1 MTIGKKVLM
10 AIAAMIVISIV
21 AVTVSAIC
29 APTVC
34 EKNCSTKVEQC
45 DVEAVMALD
54 PVPEGAQVVTVNG
67 DVYIDMTGNDN
78 RIGAG
83 DIRLTET
90 CCGAPNSKVMPH
102 DNEEIGS
109 VFTILDQ
116 DIFTYMDSN
125 ANGIFDV
132 GDAIYLDVDN
142 DDEASVDDIRL
153 TDSPPFD
160 VLDSNGDVAIP
171 SGEYGYAWSCVGIA
185 DADFGAD
192 LVEIGTD
199 ILPGGEGTL
208 QALGG
213 TIDGDCSG
221 DWTCPDKLYL
231 NQPTGLPQFDN
242 FVTIGDLRL
251 YMPNASD
258 VMPVAMGEC
267 FDQCGTRVRQC
278 AKDAVYALR
287 VDTGAT
293 WGYTDTQDDDIFTP
307 GDHNEGGYIDMDN
320 DGVVSAGDVRV
331 TSANSLEFDPN
342 TKVADCD
349 GDIDRLLET
358 PAVFYNDEQT
368 VFRYIDLDEEPGYS
382 LGDPVYM
389 DVDDSDDVSKY
400 DIRITQ
406 SPVCEILKADG
417 STDVEAGEW
426 GASWSIVEL
435 MDADAI
441 NDMPLT
447 KLPDGDG
454 GDAVVEDLL
463 GFIDSDCNL
472 CWSCPDKLYL
482 QQLVGEDVDNGDADN
497 YNLFVT
503 IGDIRLYVPP
513 AAIGDGPGEPCWE
526 PCGTKVW
533 QCDVDLVYALMDM
546 PDGAQVRYVDEDADG
561 VYSYE
566 NNEDGDGVYLDMDD
580 NGIVSQGDIRLSYVC
595 TQYYPNTKVGTDSL
609 DHNDIDDIF
618 MGATDDR
625 VLYADIDGLAGYTLG
640 DPLYL
645 TMSAPYDTISLGDIR
660 LTASPVYS
668 DSGYGATGS
677 IGEAWTRVIANDAD
691 LSWTAAS
698 GVPVD
703 TVDGG
708 VLENIT
714 QVFDSDCTQSWT
726 CPDKLYLQQTKY
738 DFVTIGDERLYIPA
752 GPVSDDPCDIY
763 DADGSETIELSEVIA
778 AIDDYFDDLIEL
790 ETVIDVMDCYFD

>member
-1 MTIGKKVLM
+1 MNIGKKVLM

-29 APTVC
+29 TPTVC
-34 EKNCSTKVEQC
+34 EKDCSTKVEQC

-90 CCGAPNSKVMPH
+90 CCGMPNSKVMPH

-109 VFTILDQ
+109 VFTPLAD

-153 TDSPPFD
+153 TASPPFD
-160 VLDSNGDVAIP
+160 VLDSNGDVAI
-171 SGEYGYAWSCVGIA
+171 SAGEYGIAWSCVGIA
-185 DADFGAD
+185 DVDFGAD
-192 LVEIGTD
+192 LEEIGTG
-199 ILPGGEGTL
+199 ILPSGEGTL

-213 TIDGDCSG
+213 VIDGDCSG

-231 NQPTGLPQFDN
+231 NQPTGLDQFDD

-251 YMPNASD
+251 YMPADSD
-258 VMPVAMGEC
+258 LMPSTMVEC
-267 FDQCGTRVRQC
+267 FDECGTRVRQC

-358 PAVFYNDEQT
+358 PDAFYNDAQT
-368 VFRYIDLDEEPGYS
+368 VFRCIDLDEEPGYS

-389 DVDDSDDVSKY
+389 DVDDSNDVSKY

-406 SPVCEILKADG
+406 SPVCDILKADG
-417 STDVEAGEW
+417 SVDVAAGEW
-426 GASWSIVEL
+426 GASWSIVEF

-447 KLPDGDG
+447 KLPDGAG
-454 GDAVVEDLL
+454 GDAVVDDLL

-482 QQLVGEDVDNGDADN
+482 QQLVGADN
-497 YNLFVT
+497 YDLFVT
-503 IGDIRLYVPP
+503 IGDVRLYVPP

-533 QCDVDLVYALMDM
+533 QCDVDLVYALMAM
-546 PDGAQVRYVDEDADG
+546 PDGAQVRYVDEDASGDF
-561 VYSYE
+561 SYE
-566 NNEDGDGVYLDMDD
+566 NAIDGDGVYIDMDN

-595 TQYYPNTKVGTDSL
+595 TEHDPNTKVGTDSL
-609 DHNDIDDIF
+609 YHDDIDDIF

-645 TMSAPYDTISLGDIR
+645 DVDGNGLTRGDIR
-660 LTASPVYS
+660 LTAAPVYP

-677 IGEAWTRVIANDAD
+677 VGEAWTRVISGDAD
-691 LSWTAAS
+691 LLWAAA
-698 GVPVD
+698 
-703 TVDGG
+703 TVDI
-708 VLENIT
+708 VELDALENVT

-738 DFVTIGDERLYIPA
+738 DFVTIGDERLYIPP
-752 GPVSDDPCDIY
+752 GPVDEGPIDLYDANDNGYIDKDELKTAIY
-763 DADGSETIELSEVIA
+763 DYLTTPIGTVISK
-778 AIDDYFDDLIEL
+778 DDLKIL
-790 ETVIDVMDCYFD
+790 IYDYLDHL

>member
-1 MTIGKKVLM
+1 MNIGKKVLM
-10 AIAAMIVISIV
+10 AVAAMIVISIV

-29 APTVC
+29 TPTVC

-54 PVPEGAQVVTVNG
+54 PVPDGAQVVTVNG

-78 RIGAG
+78 QIGAG

-109 VFTILDQ
+109 VFTPLAT

-142 DDEASVDDIRL
+142 DDEASVGDIRL
-153 TDSPPFD
+153 TASPPFD
-160 VLDSNGDVAIP
+160 VLNSDGSVAIP
-171 SGEYGYAWSCVGIA
+171 SGEYGSAWSRVGIT
-185 DADFGAD
+185 DADFEAV
-192 LVEIGTD
+192 LEEIGTD

-213 TIDGDCSG
+213 TIDGDCS
-221 DWTCPDKLYL
+221 DSWTCPDKLYL
-231 NQPTGLPQFDN
+231 NQPTGLDQFDDY
-242 FVTIGDLRL
+242 VTIGDLRL
-251 YMPNASD
+251 YMPDPSH
-258 VMPVAMGEC
+258 VMPLAMGEC

-278 AKDAVYALR
+278 AKDAVYAVR
-287 VDTGAT
+287 VDDATDET
-293 WGYTDTQDDDIFTP
+293 WGYTDEENDNIFTP
-307 GDHNEGGYIDMDN
+307 GDHNEAGYIDMDA

-331 TSANSLEFDPN
+331 TSAVSLKYDPN

-349 GDIDRLLET
+349 WDIDQTLET
-358 PAVFYNDEQT
+358 PVIFATHGTDPQT
-368 VFRYIDLDEEPGYS
+368 VFRCIDLDEEPGYS

-406 SPVCEILKADG
+406 SPVCNILKADG
-417 STDVEAGEW
+417 SVDVEAGAW

-435 MDADAI
+435 MDPDAI
-441 NDMPLT
+441 NDMTLT
-447 KLPDGDG
+447 MLPDRNGATGATVD
-454 GDAVVEDLL
+454 DLL

-482 QQLVGEDVDNGDADN
+482 QQLVGADN
-497 YNLFVT
+497 YDLFVT

-513 AAIGDGPGEPCWE
+513 NAIGPGPGEPCWE

-533 QCDVDLVYALMDM
+533 QCDVDLVYALMAM
-546 PDGAQVRYVDEDADG
+546 PDGAQVRYVDEDASGDF
-561 VYSYE
+561 SYGDAI
-566 NNEDGDGVYLDMDD
+566 NGDGVYIDMDD
-580 NGIVSQGDIRLSYVC
+580 NGEVSSGDIRLSHVC
-595 TQYYPNTKVGTDSL
+595 TVYNPNTKVGTDAQKHGDL
-609 DHNDIDDIF
+609 WDDF
-618 MGATDDR
+618 MPATDDV
-625 VLYADIDGLAGYTLG
+625 VLYADIDGLPGYTLG

-645 TMSAPYDTISLGDIR
+645 DVDGDGLTRGDIR
-660 LTASPVYS
+660 LTAAPVYP

-677 IGEAWTRVIANDAD
+677 IGAAWTRVISGDED
-691 LSWTAAS
+691 LLWAAS
-698 GVPVD
+698 GVD
-703 TVDGG
+703 IEELDA
-708 VLENIT
+708 LENIT

-726 CPDKLYLQQTKY
+726 CPDKLYLQQTKD
-738 DFVTIGDERLYIPA
+738 DFVTIGDERLYIPTD
-752 GPVSDDPCDIY
+752 GVEEPTDPCEIY
-763 DADGSETIELSEVIA
+763 DTNGTPGIQKDEAVKAVGDYLFDGTIDKATAVA
-778 AIDDYFDDLIEL
+778 
-790 ETVIDVMDCYFD
+790 VVGCYLFP

>member
-1 MTIGKKVLM
+1 MNIGKKVLM

-29 APTVC
+29 TPTVC
-34 EKNCSTKVEQC
+34 EKDCSTKVEQC

-54 PVPEGAQVVTVNG
+54 SVPEGAQVVTVNG
-67 DVYIDMTGNDN
+67 DVYIDMTGGDD

-90 CCGAPNSKVMPH
+90 CCGMPNSKVMPH

-132 GDAIYLDVDN
+132 GDAIYLDVD
-142 DDEASVDDIRL
+142 DDEEASVGDIRL
-153 TDSPPFD
+153 TASPPFD
-160 VLDSNGDVAIP
+160 VLDSNGDVAIVA
-171 SGEYGYAWSCVGIA
+171 GEYGTAWSCVGIA
-185 DADFGAD
+185 DDDFGAV
-192 LVEIGTD
+192 LEEIGTG
-199 ILPGGEGTL
+199 ILPSGEGTL

-213 TIDGDCSG
+213 VIDGDCSG

-231 NQPTGLPQFDN
+231 NQPTGLPQFDE

-287 VDTGAT
+287 VDTGAE

-358 PAVFYNDEQT
+358 PDAFYNDAQT
-368 VFRYIDLDEEPGYS
+368 VFRCIDLDEEPGYS

-389 DVDDSDDVSKY
+389 DVDDSNDVSKY

-406 SPVCEILKADG
+406 SPVCDILKADG
-417 STDVEAGEW
+417 SVDVAAGEW

-447 KLPDGDG
+447 KLPDGAG
-454 GDAVVEDLL
+454 GYAVVDDLL

-482 QQLVGEDVDNGDADN
+482 QQLVGADN
-497 YNLFVT
+497 YDLFVT
-503 IGDIRLYVPP
+503 IGDVRLYVPP

-533 QCDVDLVYALMDM
+533 QCDVDLVYALMAM
-546 PDGAQVRYVDEDADG
+546 PDGAQVRYVDEDASGDF
-561 VYSYE
+561 SYE
-566 NNEDGDGVYLDMDD
+566 NAIDGDGVYIDMDN

-595 TQYYPNTKVGTDSL
+595 TEHDPNTKVGTDSL
-609 DHNDIDDIF
+609 YHDDIDDIF

-645 TMSAPYDTISLGDIR
+645 DVDGDGLTRGDIR
-660 LTASPVYS
+660 LTAAPVYPDS
-668 DSGYGATGS
+668 DYGPTGS
-677 IGEAWTRVIANDAD
+677 IGAAWTRVISGDAE
-691 LSWTAAS
+691 LLWAAA
-698 GVPVD
+698 GVD
-703 TVDGG
+703 IEELDA
-708 VLENIT
+708 LENIT

-726 CPDKLYLQQTKY
+726 CPDKLYLQQANY
-738 DFVTIGDERLYIPA
+738 DFVTIGDERLYIPLNRTD
-752 GPVSDDPCDIY
+752 GPDHNQY
-763 DADGSETIELSEVIA
+763 DTNENCKIEMSELAV
-778 AIDDYFDDLIEL
+778 AIGDWKTGTLDMGDLADLIGHWKAGDEY
-790 ETVIDVMDCYFD
+790 C

>member
-1 MTIGKKVLM
+1 MNIGKKVLM

-29 APTVC
+29 TPTVC
-34 EKNCSTKVEQC
+34 EKDCSTKVEQC

-90 CCGAPNSKVMPH
+90 CCGMPNSKVMPH

-109 VFTILDQ
+109 VFTPLAD

-153 TDSPPFD
+153 TASPPFD
-160 VLDSNGDVAIP
+160 VLDSNGDVAI
-171 SGEYGYAWSCVGIA
+171 SAGVYGLAWSCVGIA
-185 DADFGAD
+185 DADFGAV
-192 LVEIGTD
+192 LEEIGTG
-199 ILPGGEGTL
+199 ILPSGEGTL

-213 TIDGDCSG
+213 VIDGDCSG

-231 NQPTGLPQFDN
+231 NQPTGLPQFDE

-287 VDTGAT
+287 VDTGAE

-358 PAVFYNDEQT
+358 PDAFYNDAQT
-368 VFRYIDLDEEPGYS
+368 VFRCIDLDEEPGYS

-389 DVDDSDDVSKY
+389 DVDDSNDVSKY

-406 SPVCEILKADG
+406 SPVCDILKADG
-417 STDVEAGEW
+417 SVDVAAGEW

-447 KLPDGDG
+447 KLPDGAG
-454 GDAVVEDLL
+454 GDAVVDDLL

-482 QQLVGEDVDNGDADN
+482 QQLVGADN
-497 YNLFVT
+497 YDLFVT
-503 IGDIRLYVPP
+503 IGDVRLYVPP

-533 QCDVDLVYALMDM
+533 QCDVDLVYALTGM
-546 PDGAQVRYVDEDADG
+546 PPLAQVRYVEEDG
-561 VYSYE
+561 VSGYSH
-566 NNEDGDGVYLDMDD
+566 EDEILGDGVYFDMDG
-580 NGIVSQGDIRLSYVC
+580 NGVVSAGDIRLSNVC
-595 TQYYPNTKVGTDSL
+595 GRYDANTKVGTDKT
-609 DHNDIDDIF
+609 DHNDLTQIF
-618 MGATDDR
+618 AGEPYDY
-625 VLYADIDGLAGYTLG
+625 VIYADIDGLDGYTLG

-645 TMSAPYDTISLGDIR
+645 DMDEDGLTLGDIR
-660 LTASPVYS
+660 LTPSPVYP
-668 DSGYGATGS
+668 DSNYGDTGS
-677 IGEAWTRVIANDAD
+677 VGEAWTRVDTGDLDLLWDAQGVDIDD
-691 LSWTAAS
+691 L
-698 GVPVD
+698 D
-703 TVDGG
+703 N
-708 VLENIT
+708 LEDIT
-714 QVFDSDCTQSWT
+714 MVFDSDCSQTWT
-726 CPDKLYLQQTKY
+726 CPDKLYLQQSKY
-738 DFVTIGDERLYIPA
+738 DFVTIGDERLYIPL
-752 GPVSDDPCDIY
+752 GPVDEGPCEIY
-763 DADGSETIELSEVIA
+763 DADDSGTIELAEVIA
-778 AIDDYFDDLIEL
+778 AIDDYFDELIDLG
-790 ETVIDVMDCYFD
+790 TVIEVIDCYFD